1 MTGTAL
7 RIQLFLISYT
17 PLALIFA
24 IRAIPSSNGEQ
35 LRSWLVPA
43 GFAVLALLGLA
54 LAVGLLRGG
63 DRVSPVDLKVAGIQD
78 EGGQAAGYLATYL
91 FPFVLFDGASWRAWA
106 AYGIYFLV
114 LAPVTMRSN
123 LILVNPTLYL
133 LRRRVVRIDFE
144 TKRGVGP
151 ADRQSA
157 ILICR
162 NLPKVGDP
170 VSVVRLADGYLER
183 SP

>member
-7 RIQLFLISYT
+7 RIQLFLISYI

-24 IRAIPSSNGEQ
+24 IRAIPSSNDDR
-35 LRSWLVPA
+35 LCSWLVPA
-43 GFAVLALLGLA
+43 GFAVLAVLGFA
-54 LAVGLLRGG
+54 LAVRLLQGG
-63 DRVSPVDLKVAGIQD
+63 HRVSPVELKVTGIQD
-78 EGGQAAGYLATYL
+78 EGAQAAGYLATYL
-91 FPFVLFDGASWRAWA
+91 FPFIIFDAASWRVWV
-106 AYGIYFLV
+106 AYCVYFLV
-114 LAPVTMRSN
+114 LALVTTRSN

-133 LRRRVVRIDFE
+133 LRRRVVRIDFD

-162 NLPKVGDP
+162 QLPKVGDP

>member
-1 MTGTAL
+1 MTGIAL
-7 RIQLFLISYT
+7 RVQLFLISYT

-24 IRAIPSSNGEQ
+24 IRGIPSSNEER
-35 LRSWLVPA
+35 LRSWLAPA
-43 GFAVLALLGLA
+43 SFAVLALLGLV
-54 LAVGLLRGG
+54 LAVRLLRGG
-63 DRVSPVDLKVAGIQD
+63 HRVSPVNLKVTGIQD

-91 FPFVLFDGASWRAWA
+91 FPFVVFDEASWRGWA

-114 LAPVTMRSN
+114 LALVTMRSN

-133 LRRRVVRIDFE
+133 LRRRVVRIDFD
-144 TKRGVGP
+144 TRRGTG
-151 ADRQSA
+151 ATDRQSA
-157 ILICR
+157 ILICKQ
-162 NLPKVGDP
+162 LPRVGDA

>member
-7 RIQLFLISYT
+7 RIQLFLISYS

-24 IRAIPSSNGEQ
+24 IRAIPPGNDEQ
-35 LRSWLVPA
+35 LRSWFVPV
-43 GFAVLALLGLA
+43 GFAVLGGLGLA
-54 LAVGLLRGG
+54 LAIRLLRGG
-63 DRVSPVDLKVAGIQD
+63 RRVSPVELRVAGIQD
-78 EGGQAAGYLATYL
+78 EGAQAAGYLATYL
-91 FPFVLFDGASWRAWA
+91 FPFIVFGEASWRVWV
-106 AYGIYFLV
+106 AYCVYFLV
-114 LAPVTMRSN
+114 LALVTMRSN

-133 LRRRVVRIDFE
+133 LRRRVVRIDFD
-144 TKRGVGP
+144 TRRGTGTT
-151 ADRQSA
+151 DRQSA

-162 NLPKVGDP
+162 QLPRVGDT